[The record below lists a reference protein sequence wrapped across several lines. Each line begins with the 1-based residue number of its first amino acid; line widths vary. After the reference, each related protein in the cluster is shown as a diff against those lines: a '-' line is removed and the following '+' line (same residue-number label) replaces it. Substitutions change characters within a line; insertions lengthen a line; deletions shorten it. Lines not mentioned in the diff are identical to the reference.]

1 MQMINDNSKMLISSE
16 GINFIAR
23 HEGLRLEKYLDQAG
37 QSTIGYGHLILPGE
51 TYDTITSDAAQTL
64 LAQDSEEA
72 QTAVRVL
79 VHQPQSQHQFDAL
92 VDFTFNLG
100 AHALARSGL
109 RRHINA
115 GMPILES
122 YWTAWDF
129 AGSHPLSGLKR
140 RREDEFQLYSTGEYS

>member
-1 MQMINDNSKMLISSE
+1 MENKSMLISSA
-16 GINFIAR
+16 GIDFIAR
-23 HEGLRLEKYLDQAG
+23 HEGLRLERYLDQAG
-37 QSTIGYGHLILPGE
+37 NPTIGYGHLILPGE
-51 TYDTITSDAAQTL
+51 SYDMITLDEARTL

-129 AGSHPLSGLKR
+129 AGGRPLSGLKR
-140 RREDEFQLYSTGEYS
+140 RRENEFQLYSAGKYS